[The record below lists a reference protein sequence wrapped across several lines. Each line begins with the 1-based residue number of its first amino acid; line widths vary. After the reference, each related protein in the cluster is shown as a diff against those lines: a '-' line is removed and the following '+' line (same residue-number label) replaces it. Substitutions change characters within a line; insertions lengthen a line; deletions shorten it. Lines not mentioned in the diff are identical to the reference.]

1 MRRRRTIGWWLAR
14 LSLAGWFA
22 LSLQANRADLEYSVL
37 PSGHAPSA
45 LAALFLALPVT
56 AIATAVALVA
66 VWLSLRHPIVRG
78 RIAAGF
84 LLHGGVA
91 MLLVACQEL
100 VRVLT
105 RLPLRVPGRELAANW
120 DINAAAGLMVF
131 YIVLAGIAHAV
142 EYARR
147 YCQKQAAE
155 LQLQAALGQAELQR
169 TAAELRMLKMQLNPH
184 FLFNS
189 LNAVSLLVPTAPAAA
204 QRMVVGLA
212 ELLRRAMHSV
222 ATQEVAL
229 EEELAGLQPFVEIE
243 QLRLGGGLAVDWQV
257 ADEALDALV
266 PHMVLQPLVEN
277 AIKHGIVPA
286 GGRGRIRV
294 GAAREGDWL
303 ALSVADDGAGL
314 GAARDQ
320 EPGNGIGSTNV
331 QARLTQLYGSQH
343 QFELKPGAER
353 GTLAIVRIP
362 WHEEPLKRSAFRSSS
377 A

>member
-22 LSLQANRADLEYSVL
+22 LSLGAAFSDVKQSVL
-37 PSGHAPSA
+37 NSGRTPSPA
-45 LAALFLALPVT
+45 AALLLALPG
-56 AIATAVALVA
+56 AIVATIVAFVA
-66 VWLSLRHPIVRG
+66 VWLSLRHPVVRG
-78 RIAAGF
+78 RIARVVS
-84 LLHGGVA
+84 LHVGVA
-91 MLLVACQEL
+91 VLLSIGALLARIVA
-100 VRVLT
+100 
-105 RLPLRVPGRELAANW
+105 RVPLLAPARDLAA
-120 DINAAAGLMVF
+120 DRDMYAAVAVVEFYFVIAGL
-131 YIVLAGIAHAV
+131 AHAV

-147 YCQKQAAE
+147 YRQKQAAE
-155 LQLQAALGQAELQR
+155 LQLQAELGHAELLR

-266 PHMVLQPLVEN
+266 PHMLLQPLVEN

-286 GGRGRIRV
+286 GGRGCIRV
-294 GAAREGDWL
+294 GAVREGEWL

-314 GAARDQ
+314 AAAGA
-320 EPGNGIGSTNV
+320 PGAGGGVGSANM
-331 QARLTQLYGSQH
+331 QARLTQLYGARH
-343 QFELKPGAER
+343 QFELRPATGR

-362 WHEEPLKRSAFRSSS
+362 WHEEPLKRSAFRSPSL
-377 A
+377 

>member
-14 LSLAGWFA
+14 LLLAGWFA
-22 LSLQANRADLEYSVL
+22 LSLGVNRSDLEHSIL

-45 LAALFLALPVT
+45 LATYFLALPSTIV
-56 AIATAVALVA
+56 ATVVALMV
-66 VWLSLRHPIVRG
+66 VWLSVRHPIARRHIG
-78 RIAAGF
+78 ASL
-84 LLHGGVA
+84 LLHGGAAVLL
-91 MLLVACQEL
+91 MLCALLA
-100 VRVLT
+100 RAAT
-105 RLPLRVPGRELAANW
+105 RMALLDPGAALSPDRDLRS
-120 DINAAAGLMVF
+120 AAGLLQF
-131 YIVLAGIAHAV
+131 YIVIGGIAHAV

-147 YCQKQAAE
+147 YGQKQAAE
-155 LQLQAALGQAELQR
+155 LRLQVELGQAELHR

-189 LNAVSLLVPTAPAAA
+189 LNAVSLLVPTAPTAA

-243 QLRLGGGLAVDWQV
+243 QLRLGGGLTVDWQV
-257 ADEALDALV
+257 ADETLDALV

-294 GAAREGDWL
+294 RAAREGDWL

-314 GAARDQ
+314 GAAA
-320 EPGNGIGSTNV
+320 ETANGIGSANV
-331 QARLTQLYGSQH
+331 QARLTQLYGARH
-343 QFELKPGAER
+343 QFELKPDAER
-353 GTLAIVRIP
+353 GTLAIIRIP
-362 WHEEPLKRSAFRSSS
+362 WHEEPLTRSAFRPSSP
-377 A
+377 